1 MKRRYLSLICII
13 AFMLSISGVNV
24 RAQGAMTM
32 IDGSYLTHEDEAAG
46 SAILAMRGVDL
57 QAGTSKVSKAATG
70 VINAGGTTT
79 AHHNVSEIGVA
90 VVVERLR
97 SGTSSWY
104 YYKSWELV
112 KNNASSVV
120 SSKRLTVSGGYY
132 YRVRS
137 VHWANSDSSSSS
149 TSGIYID

>member
-1 MKRRYLSLICII
+1 MKKRYLSLICII
-13 AFMLSISGVNV
+13 AFMMSTSGICV
-24 RAQGAMTM
+24 RAQDEMSM
-32 IDGSYLTHEDEAAG
+32 VDGSYLTHEEEATG
-46 SAILAMRGVDL
+46 SAILIMRGEDL

-79 AHHNVSEIGVA
+79 AKHTVDEIGVA

-104 YYKSWELV
+104 YYKSWEAV
-112 KNNASSVV
+112 KTNASSVV

-132 YRVRS
+132 YRVRC
-137 VHWANSDSSSSS
+137 VHWANSDSSSSF
-149 TSGIYID
+149 TSGIYIN

>member
-24 RAQGAMTM
+24 RAQGAMSM
-32 IDGSYLTHEDEAAG
+32 VDGSYLTYEDESTG
-46 SAILAMRGVDL
+46 DAIHITRGEYL
-57 QAGTSKVSKAATG
+57 QAGTSKITKAATG
-70 VINAGGTTT
+70 VINAGGTTSAART
-79 AHHNVSEIGVA
+79 ANEVGIA
-90 VVVERLR
+90 VVVERLK
-97 SGTSSWY
+97 SGSSSWY
-104 YYKSWELV
+104 YYKSWEV
-112 KNNASSVV
+112 TKANAAYVS

-137 VHWANSDSSSSS
+137 THWANSDASSSS